1 MSGTKSGVATKL
13 CAAEPRAIFT
23 HCYGHLLNLA
33 CGDAIKRCK
42 LMQDALDTTH
52 EITKLIKKSPACDA
66 IFKWLKEEMGSDSPG
81 IRVLCPTRWMIQP
94 EALKSILDNFNV
106 LLELWAKSLERVK
119 DTEMK
124 ARIQG
129 VSAQMMTFDYFF
141 GISLGLLILRHIEN
155 LSKTMQKA
163 DVSAAEGQA
172 ITVMTVFTLKYLR
185 NDANFD
191 LFWQKIT
198 ASAEDL
204 HVDKPALPRRRK
216 VPRRLDDGSTPTLHK
231 TVEDHYRVTYFEALD
246 LITSCIED
254 RFNQPSYKTYANAQ
268 ALLLKAAASE
278 PVEEELRY
286 ILSFYGSD
294 FDSLLFQRIWK
305 YSQKPFELTKEK

>member
-1 MSGTKSGVATKL
+1 M
-13 CAAEPRAIFT
+13 
-23 HCYGHLLNLA
+23 
-33 CGDAIKRCK
+33 
-42 LMQDALDTTH
+42 
-52 EITKLIKKSPACDA
+52 
-66 IFKWLKEEMGSDSPG
+66 
-81 IRVLCPTRWMIQP
+81 
-94 EALKSILDNFNV
+94 
-106 LLELWAKSLERVK
+106 LLELWAESLERVK

-129 VSAQMMTFDYFF
+129 VSAQMMRFDYFF
-141 GISLGLLILRHIEN
+141 GVSLGLLILRHTDN

-163 DVSAAEGQA
+163 DISAAEGRA
-172 ITVMTVFTLKYLR
+172 ITVMTVSTLKSLR

-216 VPRRLDDGSTPTLHK
+216 VPRRLDDGSAPTLHK
-231 TVEDHYRVTYFEALD
+231 TVEDHYRVIYFEALD

-254 RFNQPSYKTYANAQ
+254 RFNQPGYKTYANVQ

-278 PVEEELRY
+278 PYEEELRFV
-286 ILSFYGSD
+286 LSFYGSD
-294 FDSLLFQRIWK
+294 FDSLLLPTHLEIFSK
-305 YSQKPFELTKEK
+305 TF